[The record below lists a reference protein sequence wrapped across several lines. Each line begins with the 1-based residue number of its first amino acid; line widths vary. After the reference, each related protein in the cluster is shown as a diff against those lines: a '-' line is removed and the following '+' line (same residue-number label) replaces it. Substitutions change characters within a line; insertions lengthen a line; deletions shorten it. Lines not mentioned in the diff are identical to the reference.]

1 MRTKKIL
8 YNALASIIPYII
20 LGALGFVKIR
30 IFIDALSS
38 TGNGYYQ
45 FINQIISYLFL
56 VEAGFTSAVVFKLYK
71 PFADDDKQKIREIFT
86 GSRTIFRRI
95 GAIIFGL
102 IVIMAFLFPIFF
114 VKEEAY
120 IYSVT
125 ISFFLISSSYLIA
138 YFCNC
143 NSYAAVFCADQKAY
157 LQSLTFNGLRIICD
171 LLSIIFVLFF
181 HNILAIALVIVS
193 IKIIEQFVINALG
206 KHYYPWLTKSKKEDT
221 SAYHMTKDLV
231 WHQLGY
237 LAVNNVDSILILLF
251 MNPIM
256 VSIYSSYNFVL
267 RFLYEICDKIGVA
280 INHSF
285 GNVFAKEKKEK
296 AYHLFEESTLL
307 FIFLS
312 FCVSLTFFLGIRG
325 FVHLWSGQGE
335 YVLSVIVS
343 MMFSLA
349 LFLMILYTPLSVAI
363 SSNGLYKESKYYI
376 LTSACINLLLSLL
389 LIQPLGISGILLA
402 TSISFF
408 VTIILRARLVTKCIF
423 KELNAKKLCLKYF
436 SWTILFVLAML
447 LLSPIEHWFLVNTNL
462 IYLVV
467 CLGITFIILCLIIG
481 GILYFT
487 NPRAKDLIER
497 FQTLLRIM
505 LKRNS
510 TNIENNQK

>member
-20 LGALGFVKIR
+20 LGALGFIKIR
-30 IFIDALSS
+30 VFIDVLSS

-71 PFADDDKQKIREIFT
+71 PFADDNKKKICEIFT
-86 GSRTIFRRI
+86 GSRKIFKRI
-95 GAIIFGL
+95 GTIIFGL
-102 IVIMAFLFPIFF
+102 IVIMVFLFPIFF
-114 VKEEAY
+114 VKEEGY
-120 IYSVT
+120 VYSVT
-125 ISFFLISSSYLIA
+125 ISFFLIASSYLIA

-171 LLSIIFVLFF
+171 LLAIIFVFLFK
-181 HNILAIALVIVS
+181 NILAIALVIVA
-193 IKIIEQFVINALG
+193 IKIIEQFIINALG
-206 KHYYPWLTKSKKEDT
+206 KHYYPWLTESKKEDT
-221 SAYHMTKDLV
+221 SAYNMTKDLV

-256 VSIYSSYNFVL
+256 VSIYSAYNFVL

-325 FVHLWSGQGE
+325 FVHLWSGQAE
-335 YVLSVIVS
+335 YVLSITTAI
-343 MMFSLA
+343 MFSLS

-376 LTSACINLLLSLL
+376 LISALVNFLLSIL
-389 LIQPLGISGILLA
+389 LIKPFGIAGILFA
-402 TSISFF
+402 TTLSFY
-408 VTIILRARLVTKCIF
+408 VTIILRAKLVTRCVF
-423 KELNAKKLCLKYF
+423 KELNATKLCFRYLG
-436 SWTILFVLAML
+436 WTILF
-447 LLSPIEHWFLVNTNL
+447 LLSMILFIPIENWFLTNTNIVL
-462 IYLVV
+462 LVV
-467 CLGITFIILCLIIG
+467 YLGLAFLFICLVIG
-481 GILYFT
+481 GILYISNSRT
-487 NPRAKDLIER
+487 RDLLER
-497 FQTLLRIM
+497 FQTLFRII
-505 LKRNS
+505 LKGHHNEES
-510 TNIENNQK
+510 K